1 VSTSLVVFIQDSTYP
16 LGKLAI
22 FGQLVTISN
31 ACIVFVFCFS
41 SDIDL
46 VVLGKWDVLPLRTLE
61 KALLEK
67 GIADPNTLKV
77 LDKASVNYNFVIFSH
92 FATALKLV
100 IIYEALVDT

>member
-1 VSTSLVVFIQDSTYP
+1 MHVF
-16 LGKLAI
+16 
-22 FGQLVTISN
+22 F
-31 ACIVFVFCFS
+31 FFFF

-77 LDKASVNYNFVIFSH
+77 LDKASVNYNFVILAILLQH
-92 FATALKLV
+92 
-100 IIYEALVDT
+100 